1 MNSAELREAF
11 LRFFEERGHTRV
23 PSAPL
28 VPKRDPTILFNV
40 AGMVQ
45 FKPLWAGMIEPLPYK
60 RAASVQ
66 KCLRLEDLDVVGT
79 DATHDTFFEMLGNFS
94 FGDYQKEEAIKWAWE
109 FIIQVMNLPAERLW
123 VSVHEE
129 DEEAASIW
137 RDVIGLP
144 KERVV
149 YLGDEDNFWGP
160 AGGKGA
166 CGPSSEIFWDL
177 KWKEGDC
184 GLGPGEDEDA
194 ETRYTE
200 IWNLV
205 FPQFDQQ
212 PDGSRPLLKYPGVDT
227 GAGLE
232 RMVLAVQN
240 VETVFHTDLFYPL
253 MQAAAD
259 TLKVKISADTWEFL
273 AITADHVRAATF
285 VIAEGVRPSNTKQ
298 GYVIRRVLRR
308 AIGALYLLGIE
319 KSLLYRLSGHVIE
332 QMRYVYP
339 ELEARREQVALMIK
353 GEEERFLKTLEGGM
367 RLFEDAAN
375 AGEISGEDAFKLH
388 DTHGFP
394 IDLTKWLAKHKGI
407 EVDLEGFEKAM
418 EGQREKSRAV
428 TVLDPA
434 CGSGSFLLEIQQLMK
449 KANWGQPLS
458 QRDFEKL
465 MTYQMKGEII
475 DSKKEF
481 VGYDFKTID
490 TQIINIVEGD
500 KNEVY
505 LILEQASFYA
515 EAGGQIGDT
524 GKIIGK
530 DFEIK
535 ITDVILTRVDTRI
548 LHGKFIRGKYSDD
561 LKGQEVTAQVDI
573 PRRMEIE
580 RAHTATHLLHAALR
594 KILGEHVKQEGS
606 LVEPGQLRFDFY
618 HPEPMKPEEVT
629 EVEKQVY
636 NWIIEN
642 HEVIHH
648 RDITKEEADEMGALA
663 FFGEKY
669 GEKVTVIQIPG
680 ISAELCG
687 GTHLKRTGNIGMF
700 VITSETGVASGIR
713 RIEALVGELAF
724 KEVER
729 TREVITELSQ
739 VLGTDREKLINRVE
753 ELKFSLSAAEKARER
768 LARRYVDSLAEGILE
783 RAEKID
789 DAEFVT
795 AKVEGI
801 SREDMRLL
809 ADSLKSRKEKMCG
822 FLVSPDKKNRLAVLC
837 FSSKSTAKEYPA
849 GDILK
854 AVASKF
860 KGGGGGSATL
870 AEGSI
875 AEASLTELTSVFL
888 KAVKSGR

>member
-1 MNSAELREAF
+1 MKSAELREAF

-60 RAASVQ
+60 RVASVQ

-94 FGDYQKEEAIKWAWE
+94 FGDYQKEEAIRWAWE

-184 GLGPGEDEDA
+184 GLGPGEDEDSEA
-194 ETRYTE
+194 RYTE

-232 RMVLAVQN
+232 RMVLAAQD

-259 TLKVKISADTWEFL
+259 TLKVKISPDTWEFL

-319 KSLLYRLSGHVIE
+319 ESLLYKLSGHVVE
-332 QMRYVYP
+332 QMRHVYP
-339 ELEARREQVALMIK
+339 ELEDRREQVALMIK

-407 EVDLEGFEKAM
+407 EVDITSFEQAM
-418 EGQREKSRAV
+418 EGQREKSREASGGTAV
-428 TVLDPA
+428 
-434 CGSGSFLLEIQQLMK
+434 SFDVKFIPE
-449 KANWGQPLS
+449 
-458 QRDFEKL
+458 EE
-465 MTYQMKGEII
+465 T
-475 DSKKEF
+475 KKEVKF
-481 VGYDFKTID
+481 VGYEKTE
-490 TQIINIVEGD
+490 VETKIAASSYD
-500 KNEVY
+500 QESKEVD
-505 LILEQASFYA
+505 LQLEESPFYA
-515 EAGGQIGDT
+515 VSGGQIGDT
-524 GKIIGK
+524 GRIIGE
-530 DFEIK
+530 DFEVEVAN
-535 ITDVILTRVDTRI
+535 TDYNQAGAQVI
-548 LHGKFIRGKYSDD
+548 HGKLVKGKISKD
-561 LKGQEVTAQVDI
+561 LKGKEVRAIVDLD
-573 PRRMEIE
+573 RRMEIE

-606 LVEPGQLRFDFY
+606 LVEPGRLRFDFY

-629 EVEKQVY
+629 EVEKTVY

-669 GEKVTVIQIPG
+669 GEKVTVIQIPD

-687 GTHLKRTGNIGMF
+687 GTHLESTGQIGMF
-700 VITSETGVASGIR
+700 VITSETGVAAGIR
-713 RIEALVGELAF
+713 RIEALVGERAF

-729 TREVITELSQ
+729 TREVITELSITI
-739 VLGTDREKLINRVE
+739 GTDREKLINRVE

-837 FSSKSTAKEYPA
+837 FSSKSTAKDFPA
-849 GDILK
+849 GEILK

-888 KAVKSGR
+888 KAVKSGRKER

>member
-1 MNSAELREAF
+1 
-11 LRFFEERGHTRV
+11 
-23 PSAPL
+23 
-28 VPKRDPTILFNV
+28 
-40 AGMVQ
+40 
-45 FKPLWAGMIEPLPYK
+45 
-60 RAASVQ
+60 
-66 KCLRLEDLDVVGT
+66 
-79 DATHDTFFEMLGNFS
+79 
-94 FGDYQKEEAIKWAWE
+94 
-109 FIIQVMNLPAERLW
+109 
-123 VSVHEE
+123 
-129 DEEAASIW
+129 
-137 RDVIGLP
+137 
-144 KERVV
+144 
-149 YLGDEDNFWGP
+149 
-160 AGGKGA
+160 
-166 CGPSSEIFWDL
+166 
-177 KWKEGDC
+177 
-184 GLGPGEDEDA
+184 
-194 ETRYTE
+194 
-200 IWNLV
+200 
-205 FPQFDQQ
+205 
-212 PDGSRPLLKYPGVDT
+212 
-227 GAGLE
+227 
-232 RMVLAVQN
+232 
-240 VETVFHTDLFYPL
+240 
-253 MQAAAD
+253 
-259 TLKVKISADTWEFL
+259 
-273 AITADHVRAATF
+273 
-285 VIAEGVRPSNTKQ
+285 
-298 GYVIRRVLRR
+298 
-308 AIGALYLLGIE
+308 
-319 KSLLYRLSGHVIE
+319 
-332 QMRYVYP
+332 
-339 ELEARREQVALMIK
+339 K

-418 EGQREKSRAV
+418 EGQREKSRKSVGVGQGTTV
-428 TVLDPA
+428 TGTGGFVR
-434 CGSGSFLLEIQQLMK
+434 E
-449 KANWGQPLS
+449 
-458 QRDFEKL
+458 
-465 MTYQMKGEII
+465 
-475 DSKKEF
+475 EF
-481 VGYDFKTID
+481 VGYDKKDMETRILY
-490 TQIINIVEGD
+490 INPPDKEG
-500 KNEVY
+500 KV
-505 LILEQASFYA
+505 LLALEKSPFYA
-515 EAGGQIGDT
+515 EAGGQVADT
-524 GKIIGK
+524 GRIIGK
-530 DFEIK
+530 DFEIEVLHVDYDNTGNRVTHGRMIRGECSEDLK
-535 ITDVILTRVDTRI
+535 NRLVKAIVDT
-548 LHGKFIRGKYSDD
+548 D
-561 LKGQEVTAQVDI
+561 
-573 PRRMEIE
+573 RRMEIE

-606 LVEPGQLRFDFY
+606 LVEPGRLRFDFY

-629 EVEKQVY
+629 EVEKTVY

-888 KAVKSGR
+888 KAVKSGRKER

>member
-194 ETRYTE
+194 EARYTE

-332 QMRYVYP
+332 QMRHVYP
-339 ELEARREQVALMIK
+339 ELEERREQVALMIK

-375 AGEISGEDAFKLH
+375 AGKISGEDAFKLH

-418 EGQREKSRAV
+418 EGQREKSREASGGTAV
-428 TVLDPA
+428 
-434 CGSGSFLLEIQQLMK
+434 SFDVKFIPE
-449 KANWGQPLS
+449 
-458 QRDFEKL
+458 EE
-465 MTYQMKGEII
+465 T
-475 DSKKEF
+475 KKEVKF
-481 VGYDFKTID
+481 VGYEKTE
-490 TQIINIVEGD
+490 VETKIAASSYD
-500 KNEVY
+500 QESKEVD
-505 LILEQASFYA
+505 LQLEESPFYA
-515 EAGGQIGDT
+515 VSGGQIGDT
-524 GKIIGK
+524 GRIIGE
-530 DFEIK
+530 DFEVEVAN
-535 ITDVILTRVDTRI
+535 TDYNQAGAQVI
-548 LHGKFIRGKYSDD
+548 HGKLVKGKISKD
-561 LKGQEVTAQVDI
+561 LQGKEVRAIVDLD
-573 PRRMEIE
+573 RRMEIK

-606 LVEPGQLRFDFY
+606 LVEPGRLRFDFY

-629 EVEKQVY
+629 EVEKTVY

>member
-79 DATHDTFFEMLGNFS
+79 DATHDTFFEMPGNFS
-94 FGDYQKEEAIKWAWE
+94 FGDYQKEEAIRWAWE
-109 FIIQVMNLPAERLW
+109 FIIQVMKLPAERLW

-149 YLGDEDNFWGP
+149 YLGDEHNFWGP

-194 ETRYTE
+194 EARYTE

-232 RMVLAVQN
+232 RMVLAAQD

-259 TLKVKISADTWEFL
+259 TLKVKISDDTWEFL

-319 KSLLYRLSGHVIE
+319 KSVLYRLSGHVIE
-332 QMRYVYP
+332 QMRHVYP
-339 ELEARREQVALMIK
+339 ELETRREQVALMIK

-394 IDLTKWLAKHKGI
+394 IDLTKWLARHKGI

-418 EGQREKSRAV
+418 EGQREKSR
-428 TVLDPA
+428 
-434 CGSGSFLLEIQQLMK
+434 III
-449 KANWGQPLS
+449 
-458 QRDFEKL
+458 EKNFTTIAKSESTITGGV
-465 MTYQMKGEII
+465 MEK
-475 DSKKEF
+475 F
-481 VGYDFKTID
+481 VGDDNLNVD
-490 TQIINIVEGD
+490 TRIVSDPECDNDGNISFRLA
-500 KNEVY
+500 K
-505 LILEQASFYA
+505 SPFYA
-515 EAGGQIGDT
+515 EAGGQVSDE
-524 GKIIGK
+524 GKIVGN

-535 ITDVILTRVDTRI
+535 VLRVEYDHTGNRITHGQMTKGKCLDVLRDQPV
-548 LHGKFIRGKYSDD
+548 K
-561 LKGQEVTAQVDI
+561 AMVDI
-573 PRRMEIE
+573 NRRMEIE

-606 LVEPGQLRFDFY
+606 LVEPGRLRFDFY
-618 HPEPMKPEEVT
+618 HPEPMTAEEIA

-636 NWIIEN
+636 AWIIEN
-642 HEVIHH
+642 HEAKPDEMS
-648 RDITKEEADEMGALA
+648 REEAEALGALA

-669 GEKVTVIQIPG
+669 GDKVRVLQIRDKNTEEL

-687 GTHLKRTGNIGMF
+687 GTHLERTGDIGMF
-700 VITSETGVASGIR
+700 VITSETGVAAGIR
-713 RIEALVGELAF
+713 RIEALTGQRAF
-724 KEVER
+724 AEVSH
-729 TREVITELSQ
+729 TREVITELSITI
-739 VLGTDREKLINRVE
+739 GTDREKLINRVE
-753 ELKFSLSAAEKARER
+753 ELKSSLSVAEKARER

-822 FLVSPDKKNRLAVLC
+822 FLASPDKKNRLAVLC
-837 FSSKSTAKEYPA
+837 FSSKSTAKDYPA

-854 AVASKF
+854 AVASKL

-875 AEASLTELTSVFL
+875 AEASLTELTSAFL
-888 KAVKSGR
+888 EAVKSGRKER

>member
-1 MNSAELREAF
+1 MNSAERREAF
-11 LRFFEERGHTRV
+11 LRFFVERGHTRV
-23 PSAPL
+23 PSAPI

-194 ETRYTE
+194 EARYTE

-332 QMRYVYP
+332 QMRHVYP

-394 IDLTKWLAKHKGI
+394 IDLTKWLATHKGV

-418 EGQREKSRAV
+418 EGQREISRMV
-428 TVLDPA
+428 TEA
-434 CGSGSFLLEIQQLMK
+434 
-449 KANWGQPLS
+449 
-458 QRDFEKL
+458 
-465 MTYQMKGEII
+465 KGPIETIADRFDHENI
-475 DSKKEF
+475 SKEF
-481 VGYDFKTID
+481 VGYEETEATTKILSFNVYEGHKKEEP
-490 TQIINIVEGD
+490 IIELQLI
-500 KNEVY
+500 KNP
-505 LILEQASFYA
+505 FYA
-515 EAGGQIGDT
+515 ESGGQIGDAGEIRT
-524 GKIIGK
+524 KDGSFIIEVKDTKYNQAGDQVCIGK
-530 DFEIK
+530 LIK
-535 ITDVILTRVDTRI
+535 GNLDIVSLEEPVIAR
-548 LHGKFIRGKYSDD
+548 
-561 LKGQEVTAQVDI
+561 VDI

-606 LVEPGQLRFDFY
+606 LVEPGRLRFDFY
-618 HPEPMKPEEVT
+618 HPEPMKPEEVR

-636 NWIIEN
+636 AWIIEN

-648 RDITKEEADEMGALA
+648 RDITKEKADEMGALA

-669 GEKVTVIQIPG
+669 GDRVRVIEIPG

-739 VLGTDREKLINRVE
+739 VLGTEREKLINRVE
-753 ELKFSLSAAEKARER
+753 ELKSSLSAAEKARER

-837 FSSKSTAKEYPA
+837 FSSKSTAKDFPA

-854 AVASKF
+854 AVASKLN
-860 KGGGGGSATL
+860 GGGGGSATL

-888 KAVKSGR
+888 KAVKSGRGKR